1 MLFNVA
7 RAVGPLLA
15 RPLLM
20 WVDPGLCFF
29 LNSFSFVAVIVA
41 LALMRIAVTVPVR
54 GKHVGL
60 RAILSAFGDLARRPV
75 LALLLGLVAVISAFG
90 WPSQSLLPALARAI
104 GVSDSAQGYPLLLCG
119 AGTGAVAAALVVA
132 SLTAEWW
139 RRPLIC
145 CGIGLTVAG
154 LIGLALAPDLAT
166 AIGCNCLVGFG
177 LILFMATSQ
186 SVVQLSVD
194 DLNRGR
200 IMGIWSMVLSGAVP
214 LGNLLAG
221 PAADRWNV
229 PAVLIVQGLGCG
241 LAFVVALFLLR
252 FGRTGEAATG

>member
-15 RPLLM
+15 GPLLE

-29 LNSFSFVAVIVA
+29 LNSFSFVAVIAA
-41 LALMRIAVTVPVR
+41 LAMMRIPAVARAP

-60 RAILSAFGDLARRPV
+60 RAILSAFGDLGKQPT
-75 LALLLGLVAVISAFG
+75 LALLLALVAVVSVFG
-90 WPSQSLLPALARAI
+90 WPSQSLLPALAQKI
-104 GVSDSAQGYPLLLCG
+104 GVSEGARGYSLLLCG

-132 SLTAEWW
+132 SFTAPRW
-139 RRPLIC
+139 RRPLLC
-145 CGIGLTVAG
+145 CGIGLTVTG
-154 LIGLALAPDLAT
+154 LIGLALVLNLGAAV
-166 AIGCNCLVGFG
+166 GFNCLVGFG

-221 PAADRWNV
+221 PAADRWDV
-229 PAVLIVQGLGCG
+229 PSVLVVQGLGCG
-241 LAFVVALFLLR
+241 LAFVVALCLLR
-252 FGRTGEAATG
+252 FGSKGDAAAR